1 MAKNRD
7 TALVAVLCEMGVPK
21 PLGKKLSL
29 SLTRYRIEGFSPDDF
44 AAYLLIAR
52 GQSFENGYKEGLQE
66 NPLWTD
72 WWADRDRTTAE
83 KKKDDP
89 SEPEDIGLTSAP
101 TLPPLLEPPEAENAS
116 H

>member
-1 MAKNRD
+1 MAKNKD
-7 TALVAVLCEMGVPK
+7 TALVSILFEMGVPK
-21 PLGKKLSL
+21 AYSRKLSL
-29 SLTRYRIEGFSPDDF
+29 SLTRYRIEGFSPDDV

-52 GQSFENGYKEGLQE
+52 GESFENGYREGLQD
-66 NPLWTD
+66 NPLWKD
-72 WWADRDRTTAE
+72 WWADRDPQTAE

-101 TLPPLLEPPEAENAS
+101 TLPPLLEPLEAEDAS